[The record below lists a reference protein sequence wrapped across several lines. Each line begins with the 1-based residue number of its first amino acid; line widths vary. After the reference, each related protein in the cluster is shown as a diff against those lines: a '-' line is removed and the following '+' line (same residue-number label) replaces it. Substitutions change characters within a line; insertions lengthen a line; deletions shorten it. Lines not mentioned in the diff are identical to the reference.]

1 MLRSAWVAFVL
12 VALGLWAS
20 LLPQVT
26 YPSASSG
33 EPDGD
38 VLVAWPGWSVQQ
50 DLGTF
55 NGPVGSLRI
64 WVSADPTAFKDVTL
78 NASLIDAA
86 TREVVRQALVTVS
99 RSYIPAAHTVTFP
112 SYVAPEDQ
120 RLMLQ
125 LGVAETQ
132 KRHVVYRLANPD
144 RGRSSIMLNGV
155 PDAGNGPL
163 AFAQIRTGSGLRAA
177 IDGELSSRVILAVA
191 VVSGT
196 LASLTHPRV
205 ARRLRETGTGAWRQV
220 GRLLVSAR
228 PVVKTDAGR
237 PTGDPPSRFHRVLE
251 PPWYPWPAAAVPIL
265 HYLASN
271 PLHFDVSESIIPLVV
286 VLAAVTI
293 GVVGLRFGLKD
304 WHRSAAASTAL
315 IVVFFGYGHMAGA
328 IDARLDDRVMFG
340 LAIVLAASMAVLI
353 VRRGA
358 TAVQFSPFLNLM
370 AVVLLAFPM
379 ASLVTEAVTAQHQ
392 TPRQEPEG
400 VEDLA
405 AHLLR
410 SGLPEVAGKRPDIY
424 YIILDAYSR
433 QDTLRNLSNFDNSDF
448 LRELERR
455 GFYVARAATSNYLTT
470 RHSVPSIFNM
480 AYLDGLDERVPS
492 SRDSLVNLARNHAV
506 AAVLK
511 AIGYEY
517 IHLASGF
524 VSTDDSPLADQVIT
538 FTPSGTLIRKGADAS
553 SQTYPA
559 TESFLL
565 STRFL
570 RGLVQTTA
578 LSPVV
583 GEHLIRKGSD
593 PYEWWSPHLALRMFE
608 FLSGAIDAEG
618 PKFVLAHIIKP
629 HGPFTFDQHGNFLG
643 EGTNLDDLHD
653 PSVPSAYIGQL
664 KYVNKRA
671 LEMIDGIL
679 QQSHPD
685 SPIIIITGDHSEE
698 DEASGL
704 NTHAVLSAF
713 HLPDGGNDGL
723 YPSISLVNHF
733 RYILDFYFDF
743 NLGLLEDRL
752 FWYPHDKVDFRK

>member
-144 RGRSSIMLNGV
+144 RDRSSIMLNGV

-340 LAIVLAASMAVLI
+340 LAVVLAASMAVLI

-405 AHLLR
+405 AHLLP
-410 SGLPEVAGKRPDIY
+410 SGLPEVSGRRLDIY
-424 YIILDAYSR
+424 YIILDSYSR
-433 QDTLRNLSNFDNSDF
+433 HDELLSRYNFDNSDF

-455 GFYVARAATSNYLTT
+455 GFYVAPEATSNYTT
-470 RHSVPSIFNM
+470 TGRSLPSILNM

-492 SRDSLVNLARNHAV
+492 SRDDLVNVSRYNAV
-506 AAVLK
+506 AAILK
-511 AIGYEY
+511 SLGYTY
-517 IHLASGF
+517 IHLESGF
-524 VSTDDSPLADQVIT
+524 IPTDESPLADQVIS
-538 FTPSGTLIRKGADAS
+538 FTPSGTLTRRGTDAYS
-553 SQTYPA
+553 RTYSDSGSP
-559 TESFLL
+559 LL
-565 STRFL
+565 STRFT
-570 RGLVQTTA
+570 RGFVQTTA
-578 LSPVV
+578 LRSVV
-583 GEHLIRKGSD
+583 GEHFIVGKSA
-593 PYEWWSPHLALRMFE
+593 PYGWWSPHRALRMFE
-608 FLSGAIDAEG
+608 FLSGAIDG
-618 PKFVLAHIIKP
+618 QSPKFVFAHIIKP
-629 HGPFTFDQHGNFLG
+629 HHPYTFDQYGNFLG
-643 EGTNLDDLHD
+643 KGTHLDDLHD
-653 PSVPSAYIGQL
+653 PSVPNSYIGQL
-664 KYVNKRA
+664 KYINKRA
-671 LEMIDGIL
+671 LETIDGIL
-679 QQSHPD
+679 QHGHSDP
-685 SPIIIITGDHSEE
+685 PVIVITADHGRDYEGS
-698 DEASGL
+698 
-704 NTHAVLSAF
+704 NRHAVLSAF